1 MKKIRNFGDRL
12 KQSIKDSGFKNKSLA
27 KKLGVHPNTLTR
39 WINEERLPDIDMA
52 YQISTELNCSLEW
65 LITGK
70 DERVQMTINQVGDLS
85 EEDQKRLQ
93 GRIPM
98 LTLDEVDQIITFME
112 QSDETRKK
120 VLELVEALV
129 KSGEE

>member
-1 MKKIRNFGDRL
+1 MTFSTMFGERL
-12 KQSIKDSGFKNKSLA
+12 KSEIKRKGLNNNKLA
-27 KKLGVHPNTLTR
+27 KHLGIHPNTVSR
-39 WINEERLPDIDMA
+39 WIKEERLPDIYTAIRIADVL
-52 YQISTELNCSLEW
+52 ECPLEW

-70 DERVQMTINQVGDLS
+70 DERVQMTLNQVGELS
-85 EEDQKRLQ
+85 EEDQQKLQ

-129 KSGEE
+129 KSSEE